1 MAKPDPFFR
10 PSTPRIAPLPLDALD
25 DEQRRLVG
33 AISPEFKE
41 VPNAVLTLVRVP
53 ELYKAFLPL
62 GTKLLYESALGPRE
76 RELVILRT
84 AIVVR
89 SSYEWGQHVYLA
101 RDIFDDDDFR
111 RIVTGPSAPGW
122 SALDRALLT
131 AVDELHDGGAVID
144 ATWAQLTEHLDE
156 AQLIE
161 LPMLV
166 GQYHTMAFV
175 FHTLGV
181 QPEAGSAP
189 LPDRDE
195 S

>member
-1 MAKPDPFFR
+1 MPGPDPHFR
-10 PSTPRIAPLPLDALD
+10 PSAPRIAPLPIDALD
-25 DEQRRLVG
+25 EEQRILIG

-41 VPNAVLTLVRVP
+41 VPNAVLTLVRSP
-53 ELYKAFLPL
+53 ALYKAFLPL
-62 GTKLLYESALGPRE
+62 GTKLLYESALADRE

-84 AIVVR
+84 AIVVQ
-89 SSYEWGQHVYLA
+89 SPYEWGQHVYLA
-101 RDIFDDDDFR
+101 RDIFGDDDFE
-111 RIVTGPSAPGW
+111 RIVAGPTAPGW
-122 SALDRALLT
+122 SARDRALLT
-131 AVDELHDGGAVID
+131 AVDELHDRGAVSD
-144 ATWAQLTEHLDE
+144 ATWALLTEHLDE

-181 QPEAGSAP
+181 QPEEGSAP
-189 LPDRDE
+189 LPP